1 MILIF
6 NFGKIFFDMTN
17 YFKINK
23 NQTILD
29 SIDLSIK
36 KSRDTENKKI
46 PYAVVINTIHENS
59 IALDNLTYFNKKVYI
74 SIPIIKNQNIGKNEI
89 FLAFSEKELIDIVK

>member
-1 MILIF
+1 
-6 NFGKIFFDMTN
+6 MTN

-36 KSRDTENKKI
+36 KARDTENKKL

-74 SIPIIKNQNIGKNEI
+74 SIPIIKNKNIGKNEI